1 MLWLDVFLGW
11 FLLWV
16 LLIFLLVR
24 VTVDIFGSRIR
35 MPGGE
40 VGWLPSFRDRS
51 GRFWVFCLRSETR
64 ERWPPNWSAC
74 AMAGLS
80 VLSGCKEGP
89 AIGRWPDLPGGG
101 RADTECCSGDV
112 GRAQA
117 GEPSGLS
124 LISAAG

>member
-16 LLIFLLVR
+16 LLLFLLVR
-24 VTVDIFGSRIR
+24 VTVDIFGIR
-35 MPGGE
+35 APGGE
-40 VGWLPSFRDRS
+40 AGWLPSFRDCS
-51 GRFWVFCLRSETR
+51 GRLWVL
-64 ERWPPNWSAC
+64 C
-74 AMAGLS
+74 AKRHGNGGRRTGRLHDGGVIS
-80 VLSGCKEGP
+80 VATLQGG
-89 AIGRWPDLPGGG
+89 IDRRPDLPGGG

-124 LISAAG
+124 LVSAAG